1 MALNED
7 KIREVVQR
15 VIRELFE
22 RQVPSTTTQPS
33 VSPRRSGGEDGIF
46 ATPDEAVE
54 AAYEAQKKL
63 IALGL
68 AKRREIV
75 EAIRQAGLKNARRLA
90 EMAREETKMGR
101 VEDKVKKNEA
111 AALLTPGMEDLE
123 PEIIVGPKGTT
134 IQEYVP
140 FGVILSITPMTNPTS
155 FVISHA
161 ILMIAGGNS
170 VVISPHP
177 QAKEC
182 TKETIRIINR
192 AIVEAGG
199 PPNLVT
205 GVAESSTEIAQ
216 QLMQHPK
223 ISMVTAAGGPGVCQ
237 AALQSGKKA
246 IVGGPGNPQVLVDET
261 ADIPKAAADII
272 KGASFDNDIL
282 CIGEKVIIVV
292 DSVADDLMRE
302 LKRQGAYE
310 ARGEEAERVIKTII
324 QDGRI
329 KRECVGLD
337 AGVILRMA
345 GITTQEEP
353 KIIVIEISDTDHPLV
368 MEEQLLPVLPFV
380 RVRNFEEG
388 LRLVLKA
395 ERDFKHTAI
404 LHSRSLPNIL
414 RFRQELQTNYCIING
429 PSLAAVGTE
438 GEGYIAMTVASTGE
452 GPTRPRDFC
461 RRRRFVLCGG
471 IL

>member
-1 MALNED
+1 MALDEQR
-7 KIREVVQR
+7 IREVVQR

-22 RQVPSTTTQPS
+22 GQAQP
-33 VSPRRSGGEDGIF
+33 VSAVQPTPRVGEDGIF
-46 ATPDEAVE
+46 PSPNDAVE
-54 AAYEAQKKL
+54 AAAEAQKKL
-63 IALGL
+63 LALGL
-68 AKRREIV
+68 EKRRGIV
-75 EAIRQAGLKNARRLA
+75 EAIRQASLKNARRLA

-101 VEDKVKKNEA
+101 VEDKVAKNEA
-111 AALLTPGMEDLE
+111 AARLTPGMEDLE
-123 PEIIVGPKGTT
+123 PEIIIGPKGTT

-161 ILMIAGGNS
+161 ILMIAGGNA

-182 TKETIRIINR
+182 TKETIRVINR

-205 GVAESSTEIAQ
+205 GVAESSVEVVQ
-216 QLMQHPK
+216 ELMKHPK
-223 ISMVTAAGGPGVCQ
+223 VDMVTAAGGPGVCQ

-246 IVGGPGNPQVLVDET
+246 IVGGPGNPPVLVDET
-261 ADIPKAAADII
+261 ADIAKAAADIV
-272 KGASFDNDIL
+272 KGAYFDNDIL

-292 DSVADDLMRE
+292 DSVADALMRE

-310 ARGEEAERVIKTII
+310 ARGDEAERII
-324 QDGRI
+324 SLVVADGKI
-329 KRECVGLD
+329 KREVVGLD
-337 AGVILRMA
+337 AAVILKMA
-345 GITTQEEP
+345 GVMTQLEP
-353 KIIVIEISDTDHPLV
+353 KIIVIEMGDTDHPLF

-388 LRLVLKA
+388 LRLVQKA
-395 ERDFKHTAI
+395 ERGFKHTAI

-414 RFRQELQTNYCIING
+414 RFRQEMHTNYCIING
-429 PSLAAVGTE
+429 PSTAAVGTD
-438 GEGYIAMTVASTGE
+438 GEGYLAMTVASTGE

-461 RRRRFVLCGG
+461 RRRRF
-471 IL
+471 ILTGSIL

>member
-1 MALNED
+1 MALDEQ

-22 RQVPSTTTQPS
+22 GQAQPAPPT
-33 VSPRRSGGEDGIF
+33 VQQTARVGEDGIF
-46 ATPDEAVE
+46 QSPNDAVE
-54 AAYEAQKKL
+54 AAAEAQKKL
-63 IALGL
+63 LALGL
-68 AKRREIV
+68 EKRREIV

-90 EMAREETKMGR
+90 EMAREETKMGK
-101 VEDKVKKNEA
+101 VEHKVAKNEA
-111 AALLTPGMEDLE
+111 AARLTPGMEDLE
-123 PEIIVGPKGTT
+123 PEIIIGPKGTT

-161 ILMIAGGNS
+161 ILMIAGGNA

-182 TKETIRIINR
+182 TKETIRVINR
-192 AIVEAGG
+192 AIVEVGG

-205 GVAESSTEIAQ
+205 AVAESSIEVVQ
-216 QLMQHPK
+216 ELMKHPK
-223 ISMVTAAGGPGVCQ
+223 IDMVTAAGGPGVCQ

-246 IVGGPGNPQVLVDET
+246 IVGGPGNPPVLVDET
-261 ADIPKAAADII
+261 ADIAKAAADIV

-292 DSVADDLMRE
+292 DSVADALMRE

-310 ARGEEAERVIKTII
+310 ARGEEAERIINLVIA
-324 QDGRI
+324 DGRI
-329 KRECVGLD
+329 KREVVGLD
-337 AGVILRMA
+337 ASVILKMA
-345 GITTQEEP
+345 GIMTQEDP
-353 KIIVIEISDTDHPLV
+353 KIIVIEMSDTDHPLV
-368 MEEQLLPVLPFV
+368 MEEQLLPVLPLV

-388 LRLVLKA
+388 LRLVQKA
-395 ERDFKHTAI
+395 ERGFKHTAI

-414 RFRQELQTNYCIING
+414 RFRQEMHTNYCIING
-429 PSLAAVGTE
+429 PSTAAVGTD
-438 GEGYIAMTVASTGE
+438 GEGYLAMTVASTGE

-461 RRRRFVLCGG
+461 RRRRFILTGG